1 MADGFSVD
9 LPALES
15 ASAGI
20 NMTLEELSVAK
31 IDSLDGDPGAYGDD
45 DLARSIADFCDRWEI
60 GVEHLVVD
68 GQEVADRL
76 NHCVKAY
83 RQVDAAVHDRLHSIV
98 RRSSEPDPAAD

>member
-1 MADGFSVD
+1 MADGFKVD

-31 IDSLDGDPGAYGDD
+31 IDTLDGDRAAYGDD
-45 DLARSIADFCDRWEI
+45 DLAASVVDFCDRWEI
-60 GVEHLVVD
+60 GVEHLAVD

-76 NHCVKAY
+76 NQCVKAY
-83 RQVDAAVHDRLHSIV
+83 RRVDAAAHDRLHGV
-98 RRSSEPDPAAD
+98 LQRNTGPDPAAD

>member
-9 LPALES
+9 LTALES

-20 NMTLEELSVAK
+20 NMTLEELSVAR

-45 DLARSIADFCDRWEI
+45 ELAGAVADFCDRWET
-60 GVEHLVVD
+60 GVEHLAVD

-83 RQVDAAVHDRLHSIV
+83 RQVDTAVHDRMSGLV
-98 RRSSEPDPAAD
+98 RRSSGPDPAAD

>member
-31 IDSLDGDPGAYGDD
+31 IDTLDGDRAAYGDD
-45 DLARSIADFCDRWEI
+45 GLAGAVVDFCDRWEI
-60 GVEHLVVD
+60 GVEHLAVD

-76 NHCVKAY
+76 NQCVKAY
-83 RQVDAAVHDRLHSIV
+83 RQVDAAAHDRLHGVVQRGSG
-98 RRSSEPDPAAD
+98 PDPAAD

>member
-20 NMTLEELSVAK
+20 NMTLEELSVAR
-31 IDSLDGDPGAYGDD
+31 IDSLDGDRGAYGDD
-45 DLARSIADFCDRWEI
+45 DLAGAVVDFCDRWEI
-60 GVEHLVVD
+60 GVEHLALD

-76 NHCVKAY
+76 NQCVKAY
-83 RQVDAAVHDRLHSIV
+83 RQVDAAAHDRLHGLV
-98 RRSSEPDPAAD
+98 RRSSRPDPAAD

>member
-9 LPALES
+9 LAALEG

-31 IDSLDGDPGAYGDD
+31 IDTLDGDRAAYGDD
-45 DLARSIADFCDRWEI
+45 DLARAVVDFCDRWEI
-60 GVEHLVVD
+60 GVEHLAVD

-76 NHCVKAY
+76 NQCVKAY
-83 RQVDAAVHDRLHSIV
+83 RQVDAAAHNRLHGV
-98 RRSSEPDPAAD
+98 VQSSTGPDPAAE